1 MKYVNPLFS
10 GTLLGAILLLVGC
23 ATGGDR
29 LNLVT
34 DGSQRPDLLSTV
46 QYIPEQKTDPEL
58 GVLPY
63 EAGENPY
70 LSQRGRVRRE
80 SVLSFMEARRVHN
93 AGNQEQAQTLLK
105 ELAAQDRSLSGP
117 WVMLGDIDR
126 SRGHYEQAIQHYVT
140 AIEINRLNVNAYL
153 RLAKTQRLQGQFL
166 HAQNTYAKALSI
178 WPDFPEAH
186 LNLAILY
193 DVYLN
198 HPLRAQQHMEAYQYL
213 TGADNKSV
221 SEWLSEI
228 QQRTGIAPM
237 YKPEQPAEDSDT
249 FSYQTRSYKNPPYT
263 IQSSMEPGV

>member
-1 MKYVNPLFS
+1 MRYVNPLLGGTLW
-10 GTLLGAILLLVGC
+10 GTLLFLVGC

-29 LNLVT
+29 LNLIT
-34 DGSQRPDLLSTV
+34 DASQKPDLLSTV
-46 QYIPEQKTDPEL
+46 QYIPEQKIDPEL
-58 GVLPY
+58 GVMPY

-80 SVLSFMEARRVHN
+80 SVLSFMEARRAYN
-93 AGNQEQAQTLLK
+93 AGNHAQAQTMLN
-105 ELAAQDRSLSGP
+105 ELAEQDRSLSGP
-117 WVMLGDIDR
+117 WVMLGDIHR
-126 SRGHYEQAIQHYVT
+126 NRGQYEQATQHYVS

-153 RLAKTQRLQGQFL
+153 RLAKTQRLQGHFL
-166 HAQNTYAKALSI
+166 HAQNTYAKVLSI

-213 TGADNKSV
+213 TGANNKTV
-221 SEWLSEI
+221 TEWLTEI

-237 YKPEQPAEDSDT
+237 YKPEQALGDSDAL
-249 FSYQTRSYKNPPYT
+249 SHQNQSDKNP
-263 IQSSMEPGV
+263 SSMEPGV